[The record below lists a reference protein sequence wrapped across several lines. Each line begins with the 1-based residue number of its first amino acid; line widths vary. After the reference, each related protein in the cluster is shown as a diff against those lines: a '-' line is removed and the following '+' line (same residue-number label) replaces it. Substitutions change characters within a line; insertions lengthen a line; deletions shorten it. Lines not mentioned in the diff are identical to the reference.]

1 MKKGKRNKEKEEKNQ
16 SIKNIKKVK
25 GKQKRKIHGL
35 KKLTYLHTQK
45 NV

>member
-25 GKQKRKIHGL
+25 GKQKRKTSSL
-35 KKLTYLHTQK
+35 EQAMSEPYTELL
-45 NV
+45 